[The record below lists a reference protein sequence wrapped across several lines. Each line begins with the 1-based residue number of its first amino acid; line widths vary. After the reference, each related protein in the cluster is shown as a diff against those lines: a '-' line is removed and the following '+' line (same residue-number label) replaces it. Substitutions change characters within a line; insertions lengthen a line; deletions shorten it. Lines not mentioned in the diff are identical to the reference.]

1 MGPEAMEAITAE
13 DCCLIA
19 GPIFH
24 CGSTLYVYAMLAKGG
39 TIAMIPEFRTADFWP
54 AVRDTGSTV
63 VLLLGVM
70 AGLLLKAPAAP
81 DARDHPLR
89 QDHGRAPCGAREGH
103 DGS

>member
-1 MGPEAMEAITAE
+1 MGPEAMEAITAD

-70 AGLLLKAPAAP
+70 ARSEERRVGKGCVGTCRSWWWPY
-81 DARDHPLR
+81 HSKTIMIT
-89 QDHGRAPCGAREGH
+89 RE
-103 DGS
+103 